1 MKRSGDKG
9 TATITMVIMAGA
21 WVVMLALVVVGGQRT
36 RALQRAD
43 NIASEAARAAGSAI
57 DVAQAVPGG
66 PKVVDPVLAQQAAM
80 DYLNDVGATGTV
92 TVDNTGT
99 ALNITV
105 SIEYPNPTGFGWFG
119 GNDWTATGEARVVLL
134 VG

>member
-1 MKRSGDKG
+1 MRRSGDRG
-9 TATITMVIMAGA
+9 AATIMMAIMASA
-21 WVVMLALVVVGGQRT
+21 WVTMLALLVVGGQRT

-66 PKVVDPVLAQQAAM
+66 PKVVDPALAQRAAM
-80 DYLNDVGATGTV
+80 DYLDDVGATGNV

-99 ALNITV
+99 ALNIIV
-105 SIEYPNPTGFGWFG
+105 SIKYPNPTGFEWFG